1 MELKEHSYKIKGMNM
16 DLSNSIFSPEF
27 SWKNKNIRLSVR
39 GSNDTLLVSN
49 ERGNKVLSVNEY
61 FRDPSGIT
69 FNYTPELTSYV
80 EARSEAV
87 YTYSPSLSQYLSIR
101 GAVEY
106 SYFPTISNYL
116 SQLIQPT
123 YSYVPVLSNYLN
135 EKINQ

>member
-61 FRDPSGIT
+61 FRDPSGVT
-69 FNYTPELTSYV
+69 FIYTPEFKSYLNTL
-80 EARSEAV
+80 SEPQ
-87 YTYSPSLSQYLSIR
+87 YTYSASLKD
-101 GAVEY
+101 
-106 SYFPTISNYL
+106 
-116 SQLIQPT
+116 
-123 YSYVPVLSNYLN
+123 YLN
-135 EKINQ
+135 VLELPRYEYTPGFKSYLDTLHESI